1 METPDIKGEYDAEAL
16 QCKNMHLND
25 DDDDDEEMPLLT
37 PEVDTAT
44 LLSKYKEE
52 VSAETC
58 LYLREDV
65 IHSTD
70 QTVHSTAHSSVG

>member
-25 DDDDDEEMPLLT
+25 DDDDDDEMPLLT

-52 VSAETC
+52 VSVS
-58 LYLREDV
+58 RQGFWEDV
-65 IHSTD
+65 IHSTN
-70 QTVHSTAHSSVG
+70 QTVHKYSAL